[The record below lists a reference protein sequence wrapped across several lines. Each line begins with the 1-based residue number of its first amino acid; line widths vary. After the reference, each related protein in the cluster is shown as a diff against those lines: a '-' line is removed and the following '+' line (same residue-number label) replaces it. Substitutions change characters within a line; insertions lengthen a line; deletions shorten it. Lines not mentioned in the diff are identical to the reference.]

1 MIKKVMFLFFGICLG
16 VFFWNGSAS
25 AQTTPICQSENGI
38 VIDDYPYNLVETNRQ
53 GACQTSA
60 DYYEFFFK
68 TLLVCEGFPILGTF
82 SNCQD
87 MKITPTSVII
97 TDESSSN
104 LDGVL
109 PLPGT
114 YTYSV
119 SMVSPEIKV
128 AGAVEF
134 SRPQLAGAAPGNSG
148 PNNWS
153 SGRYCQQKPGNF
165 IFSQVVAETYNADTG
180 NTYCRNTPFTQSEI
194 SPSTI
199 TLDDF
204 LLVGSQYRATNHE
217 TFDPSKDFNAVALDA
232 NNQISTRGEDVKSL
246 FLVQKLT
253 EPVVVEPQHN
263 TIEFTFSLER
273 GLANNRAC
281 NLNNQGDPENIP
293 TCLLTW
299 FWMGGS
305 NMRLTTY

>member
-1 MIKKVMFLFFGICLG
+1 MIKKVSLISFGICLS
-16 VFFWNGSAS
+16 VFFWNGKAS
-25 AQTTPICQSENGI
+25 AQTTPACQTDNGA
-38 VIDDYPYNLVETNRQ
+38 VVDDYPYNLVETNRQ

-60 DYYEFFFK
+60 NYYEFFFK
-68 TLLVCEGFPILGTF
+68 SFLVCKGFPILGTF

-87 MKITPTSVII
+87 MEITPTSVTI
-97 TDESSSN
+97 TDESSSSIN
-104 LDGVL
+104 GIL

-134 SRPQLAGAAPGNSG
+134 SRPQLAGAAPGT
-148 PNNWS
+148 NNWS
-153 SGRYCQQKPGNF
+153 SGKYCQQKPGNF
-165 IFSQVVAETYNADTG
+165 IFSQVVAENYDWNTG
-180 NTYCRNTPFTQSEI
+180 NTYCRNTPFTEAEI
-194 SPSTI
+194 TPSTL

-217 TFDPSKDFNAVALDA
+217 TFDPTKDFNAVALDSD
-232 NNQISTRGEDVKSL
+232 NQIATSGEDVESL
-246 FLVQKLT
+246 FLVQKLAD
-253 EPVVVEPQHN
+253 PVVVEPEHN

-273 GLANNRAC
+273 GLANSRAC
-281 NLNNQGDPENIP
+281 TLNNQLDPETYP

-305 NMRLTTY
+305 NMRLRTY